1 MKNMLK
7 VLRAEHDWSP
17 AVLAHKVG
25 VSRQTTNAIETGKY
39 DPSLPLTFILTR
51 LFNLSID
58 EGFDPTDLQQ
68 IS

>member
-17 AVLAHKVG
+17 AVLVVKVG
-25 VSRQTTNAIETGKY
+25 ASRQTTNAIETGKY
-39 DPSLPLTFILTR
+39 EPSLPLAFKLARLFIL
-51 LFNLSID
+51 SIE
-58 EGFDPTDLQQ
+58 EGFDPTDLEQ